1 MKREYKAHT
10 GASAPGFISSDDYF
24 KERIA
29 IVTGGASGIGR
40 ALCEELGR
48 RGTTVIVTDI
58 NIEGAEQTANIIRT
72 KGGKAWAFHLDVR
85 KREEVYRCIQETKSR
100 YGRIDFIFNNAG
112 IVCVGDARDID
123 IEDWQSVIDV
133 NLMGV
138 LYGSLAAYQI
148 MAEQGFGHIVN
159 IASAGGLLP
168 LPFQGPYVT
177 SKFGVVGFSRTLR
190 LEGAPLGVR
199 VSVACPGFV
208 RTEMFNTAK
217 IIKVPREKVIAW
229 IPKPLIM
236 DVKKAALK
244 ILSGVKRNKE
254 VIVFPFPIRIL
265 WFLYRLFPP
274 IALPFARRF
283 IKYFR
288 SLRKES

>member
-1 MKREYKAHT
+1 MSRYKT
-10 GASAPGFISSDDYF
+10 DSGTRGTEFIIPDDYF
-24 KERIA
+24 KDRIA
-29 IVTGGASGIGR
+29 IVTGGASGIGQ
-40 ALCEELGR
+40 ALCEELAQ
-48 RGTTVIVTDI
+48 RGAVVIVADI
-58 NIEGAEQTANIIRT
+58 HREGAVQTANNIVK
-72 KGGKAWAFHLDVR
+72 KGGKASAFCLDVT
-85 KREEVYRCIQETKSR
+85 KKEEVYRCLQETKSR

-112 IVCVGDARDID
+112 IICVGEARDID
-123 IEDWQSVIDV
+123 IQDWQKVIDV

-190 LEGAPLGVR
+190 LEGAHLGVK

-208 RTEMFNTAK
+208 RTAMFHTAK
-217 IIKVPREKVIAW
+217 IIKVPRERVISW

-236 DVKKAALK
+236 DPKKAALK
-244 ILSGVKRNKE
+244 ILSGVKHNKE
-254 VIVFPFPIRIL
+254 VIVFPFSIRVL

-274 IALPFARRF
+274 VALPIARRF

-288 SLRKES
+288 SLQKI